1 MITSIM
7 NYIFTDQ
14 SFKSFIHPF
23 IIRVYFSS
31 NGIGNDYK
39 ERLLGCFRLHGTKVG
54 NTLVEYMNMNRFYL
68 TPDAMSTMFIS
79 HWLISEQVR
88 GVNRIF
94 RNKSFQNHVNH
105 KNPISICGS
114 GEPYQWR
121 NQKRKIR
128 LCSLSI

>member
-1 MITSIM
+1 M

-88 GVNRIF
+88 DVNRILK
-94 RNKSFQNHVNH
+94 RDRERESHIKYEWIGDKEDLIVVGIGDASFKQ
-105 KNPISICGS
+105 
-114 GEPYQWR
+114 
-121 NQKRKIR
+121 KIR
-128 LCSLSI
+128 L